1 LDKSLL
7 REFFIQL
14 NKLEE
19 REYFL
24 SMVAY
29 GTAPTQKGMKPSSLM
44 SFSKKGRNLFQLW
57 EKYKYEVGAVLN
69 LDFFILK
76 ETSDHRLILFYNSG
90 KLKKHIFSRESREF
104 LKMIGYKECMTLDQS
119 LQLLKI
125 RFEGICPHEIGVF
138 LGIPIEDILGFIKH
152 KGDKCLF
159 CSYWKVYHN
168 PESAR
173 ALFKCYDI
181 AKINVIYSIINVDAF
196 GRATVEA
203 S

>member
-1 LDKSLL
+1 MDKSLL

-90 KLKKHIFSRESREF
+90 KI
-104 LKMIGYKECMTLDQS
+104 
-119 LQLLKI
+119 
-125 RFEGICPHEIGVF
+125 
-138 LGIPIEDILGFIKH
+138 
-152 KGDKCLF
+152 
-159 CSYWKVYHN
+159 
-168 PESAR
+168 
-173 ALFKCYDI
+173 
-181 AKINVIYSIINVDAF
+181 
-196 GRATVEA
+196 GRASCRARV
-203 S
+203 